1 MSWEAT
7 LHQGGQAIFDLFVT
21 LNPILL
27 PEAKICVYLAMRN
40 QCTCGKASH
49 GIMVEACPDCGASS
63 ARIVRLKTFGLNDTR
78 QGRGKAWA
86 TKTRLKAQPTSSKP
100 NECPNGARAGPDLP
114 INKSPDSA
122 PAVGQ
127 ESTSWSVLVLS
138 SLFFSTPY
146 VSKFSASPMH
156 ELPYNERAAAV
167 GSRIGYTVYYH
178 GIYSDVRAA
187 LLGSICKARDVES
200 CCRAKRMVFKY
211 SDIPAC
217 SKITGWS
224 L

>member
-1 MSWEAT
+1 M
-7 LHQGGQAIFDLFVT
+7 HKGGQAIFDLFVT

-63 ARIVRLKTFGLNDTR
+63 ARIVGLKTFGLNYTR

-138 SLFFSTPY
+138 SLFFFNPLR
-146 VSKFSASPMH
+146 VQIFSIPDARTAIQRKGSC
-156 ELPYNERAAAV
+156 
-167 GSRIGYTVYYH
+167 SRIEDW
-178 GIYSDVRAA
+178 IYSI
-187 LLGSICKARDVES
+187 LSW
-200 CCRAKRMVFKY
+200 
-211 SDIPAC
+211 DIFRCAGC
-217 SKITGWS
+217 LIG
-224 L
+224 LNMQG